1 MMLHLFTTSRTTMG
15 KMNARQ
21 PNNRRLA
28 TSLAILLLAGA
39 TLPAQRPFQKFWAEK
54 FKETPEPAM
63 IEDGLEPID
72 LTEERYLLDDERGL
86 IWNSTVF
93 PGREI
98 PDTDPV
104 SALALASY
112 VQGAYTLET
121 SSPSQAL
128 ARFTQALEKDPENL
142 YFKLRVADMALR
154 VNDVSTAERLYT
166 EILEADPEN
175 IRAMI
180 RMGELMNLRQRY
192 ADAATWFQKAA
203 DLRPRNIEAL
213 QNLATLAYQVERDL
227 EKTQR
232 IARQILSIDDRN
244 FYALLFNA
252 EASARLGQVED
263 AALFY
268 QRLIRQRPSMLRPM
282 EETARQLEAAGRL
295 EDAVYL
301 FERALVMAPENPQ
314 LRASWEAAVNRLSGL
329 PGLRASYERLLAESN
344 KDLRLYELYADYLSR
359 IRDWDRL
366 MELRKEMLSI
376 KPGDVKSLLDI
387 ARFYGIRGEFENAE
401 PFFNMAL
408 AAGSNDPDTLRAV
421 AGAYMAE
428 GKLDKAKPL
437 FEKSLVLNAGDI
449 ESLRGLSI
457 IATAQ
462 GDFATAE
469 QHLRKAI
476 DASPA
481 NAQLIKSLGILYRQQ
496 GQNAKAADQFQAV
509 IAADRTDIEAWAALA
524 GIYFE
529 EENTAALDTLEAQA
543 AEMLRDTPRFD
554 FAYGVLAQRFGS
566 HERSRRALERVV
578 RATPFDLTARKVL
591 ARVYAVLDQPEAAVR
606 TLTAFDSTVA
616 GSPRAAELLAE
627 RDEALAWLH
636 IELRQFPEAE
646 ALLLSLI
653 EKRPNELSLREPYL
667 TALIKQEKIED
678 ARTEMNAVIRQFS
691 IEHPIDTQ
699 LLRAQVFL
707 QQKDAPRA
715 LGILRQLH
723 QEHPDHQEIMFR
735 LANVASETRDIVL
748 AEKIYRQLIDMGQP
762 GENPY
767 FELSS
772 NNLGYLLAQ
781 ETDRLAEAEALISQ
795 ALKVNPTAAYILDSI
810 GYVYFRK
817 GEYEK
822 ARTFL
827 ERAARMESKDAE
839 ILTNLGQLY
848 EKIGEKELARAS
860 YEKALTLDPK
870 LPLPRERIEALAVT
884 E

>member
-1 MMLHLFTTSRTTMG
+1 
-15 KMNARQ
+15 MNARY
-21 PNNRRLA
+21 PTNRRFATTLA
-28 TSLAILLLAGA
+28 VLLLAGA
-39 TLPAQRPFQKFWAEK
+39 TLPAQRPFQKFWEEK
-54 FKETPEPAM
+54 FKETPEPEM
-63 IEDGLEPID
+63 IEDGAEPLDLMEEDYLID
-72 LTEERYLLDDERGL
+72 DQRGL
-86 IWNSTVF
+86 MWSSTVF

-98 PDTDPV
+98 PDSDPV
-104 SALALASY
+104 SALALSSY
-112 VQGAYTLET
+112 VEGAYNLET

-142 YFKLRVADMALR
+142 YFKLRVADMSLR
-154 VNDVSTAERLYT
+154 VNDVSTAERLYL

-192 ADAATWFQKAA
+192 ADAATWFQKAV
-203 DLRPRNIEAL
+203 DLRPKNVEAL

-227 EKTQR
+227 EKTQG
-232 IARQILSIDDRN
+232 IARQILAVDDRN

-268 QRLIRQRPSMLRPM
+268 ERLIRQRPGMLRPM
-282 EETARQLEAAGRL
+282 EETARQLETAGRL

-301 FERALVMAPENPQ
+301 FERALLMAPENQQ

-329 PGLRASYERLLAESN
+329 PGLRASYERIIAESN
-344 KDLRLYELYADYLSR
+344 DDLRLHELYADYLSR

-366 MELRKEMLSI
+366 IELRKEMLAI

-401 PFFNMAL
+401 PFFDMAL
-408 AAGSNDPDTLRAV
+408 AAGSNDPETLLAV

-428 GKLDKAKPL
+428 GKQEKAEPL
-437 FEKSLVLNAGDI
+437 FQKALVLNPADI
-449 ESLRGLSI
+449 ESLRGLAT
-457 IATAQ
+457 IAAAR
-462 GDFATAE
+462 GDYATAE
-469 QHLRKAI
+469 KHLREAI

-481 NAQLIKSLGILYRQQ
+481 NPQLIKSLGILYRQQ
-496 GQNAKAADQFQAV
+496 GDNAKAADQFQAV
-509 IAADRTDIEAWAALA
+509 IAADRTDLEAWAALA

-529 EENTAALDTLEAQA
+529 EENNPALDTLEKQA
-543 AEMLRDTPRFD
+543 AEMMPDSPRFD
-554 FAYGVLAQRFGS
+554 FTYGVLAQRFGA
-566 HERSRRALERVV
+566 HERSRRSLERVI

-591 ARVYAVLDQPEAAVR
+591 ARVYAALDQPDAALR
-606 TLTAFDSTVA
+606 TLTTLDASIT
-616 GSPRAAELLAE
+616 GSPRAEEILLE

-636 IELRQFPEAE
+636 IELRQYAEAE
-646 ALLLSLI
+646 KLLATLI

-667 TALIKQEKIED
+667 TALVEQDKEED
-678 ARTEMNAVIRQFS
+678 VRTEMNAVIRQFS
-691 IEHPIDTQ
+691 VEHPIDTQ

-707 QQKDAPRA
+707 QQNDAPRA

-723 QEHPDHQEIMFR
+723 QENPEHQEIKFR
-735 LANVASETRDIVL
+735 LANVASETRDIQL
-748 AEKIYRQLIDMGQP
+748 AEQLYRQLIESGGP
-762 GENPY
+762 AENPY
-767 FELSS
+767 YELSS

-781 ETDRLAEAEALISQ
+781 ETDRLADAEALISQ

-817 GEYEK
+817 GDYDK
-822 ARTFL
+822 ARAYL

-848 EKIGEKELARAS
+848 EKIGERELARAS
-860 YEKALTLDPK
+860 YEKALTLDPE
-870 LPLPRERIEALAVT
+870 LPLPKERIEALAVT
-884 E
+884 D